1 MNTEQ
6 IIWTSK
12 PLLPKSLYIIGIV
25 GGLLTCGVVSLLVCY
40 DWIKAHFTT
49 YSLLTSRIR
58 IQSGILSRSE
68 QEIQLWKIT
77 DVAYD
82 QPFLMRLFGRAQV
95 IITSVDVLSR
105 NVKLV
110 WLGAKEA
117 YHLKERIQTRQPA
130 GTVIMT

>member
-6 IIWTSK
+6 ILWTSK

-40 DWIKAHFTT
+40 DWVKAYFTT
-49 YSLLTSRIR
+49 YSLLSSRIR

-68 QEIQLWKIT
+68 QEIQIWKIT

-95 IITSVDVLSR
+95 IVTSVDVLSR
-105 NVKLV
+105 NVVLT
-110 WLGAKEA
+110 WLDAKEA
-117 YHLKERIQTRQPA
+117 YNLKERIQARQPS